1 MPFSTD
7 TRTLQPGDT
16 YVAIRGERHDGHDFV
31 QQAFDRGASNAVTE
45 RIITGVRADRVTI
58 VPDTIVHLAELAHER
73 VARARARVVAITGSV
88 GKTTT
93 RNAVAQVLENA
104 GPVVASVGNLNTLLG
119 LSLTLANS
127 EFKPNTCLVLEM
139 GATRKGDL
147 SEITSYFKPDISIVT
162 NVRGVHLE
170 TFGSLEGVQ
179 EAKSELVRALGLDGI
194 ACLNADD
201 PRTRAMVADC
211 RGEHMLF
218 GVAPD
223 AQITPL
229 DITANVPLLGE
240 HVIYV
245 ALAAFAAGRAMGM
258 DPKVINEAL
267 CRLKPEKGRLNR
279 LPGRSHSTLI
289 DDTYN
294 ASPDAVKV
302 ALNVLDK
309 HPAERRIVFLGDM
322 LELGS
327 IERAA
332 HVSALRQAAKIADLV
347 FGCGPRMQ
355 QAVNELPPEMSRYVY
370 GFPSSEEVASELT
383 HGRIY
388 RPKRGDVIMV
398 KGSQGAR
405 MERVCRA
412 LLAEHVSPES
422 VLPRQ
427 TEAWLSI

>member
-1 MPFSTD
+1 MPYSTD

-31 QQAFDRGASNAVTE
+31 RQAFDRGASDAVTE
-45 RIITGVRADRVTI
+45 REIKGVRADRVTI
-58 VPDTIVHLAELAHER
+58 VPDTIIHLAELANEK
-73 VARARARVVAITGSV
+73 VARAHARVVAITGSV

-93 RNAVAQVLENA
+93 RNAVAQVLESA

-119 LSLTLANS
+119 LSLTLVNS
-127 EFKPNTCLVLEM
+127 DLKPNACLVLEM

-147 SEITSYFKPDISIVT
+147 SEITTYFRPDISIVT

-170 TFGSLEGVQ
+170 TFGSLDGVQ
-179 EAKSELVRALGLDGI
+179 EAKSELVRALGPDGI
-194 ACLNADD
+194 TCLNADD
-201 PRTRAMVADC
+201 PRTRAMVAYC
-211 RGEHMLF
+211 RGEHLLF
-218 GVAPD
+218 GLAPD

-229 DITANVPLLGE
+229 DITTDLPLLGE

-245 ALAAFAAGRAMGM
+245 ALAAFAAGKAMGM
-258 DPKVINEAL
+258 EPKVINEAL

-279 LPGRSHSTLI
+279 LPGRSQSILI

-327 IERAA
+327 VEHAA
-332 HVSALRQAAKIADLV
+332 HVSVLRKAAKIADLV
-347 FGCGPRMQ
+347 YGCGPRMQ
-355 QAVNELPPEMSRYVY
+355 QAVDELPPELARYVR
-370 GFPSSEEVASELT
+370 GFPSSEVVASKLA

-388 RPKRGDVIMV
+388 RPKRGDVILV

-405 MERVCRA
+405 MERISRV
-412 LLAEHVSPES
+412 LLAEHVSAES
-422 VLPRQ
+422 VLARQ